1 VETEN
6 HTCLYSRRWSIVRF
20 MTTEMREPT
29 FWILTVLAAGRR
41 HGYSLLRETAEISD
55 GRVQLKVPTLYA
67 ALERMTQEGS
77 VAVDGEEVVDG
88 RPRRYFRLTPDG
100 AERLRREVDR
110 LEANAAKARERLI
123 ARPALSIAFGL

>member
-1 VETEN
+1 
-6 HTCLYSRRWSIVRF
+6 
-20 MTTEMREPT
+20 MTSEMREPT

-41 HGYSLLRETAEISD
+41 HGYSLLRETEELSE

-67 ALERMTQEGS
+67 ALERMAQEGS

-88 RPRRYFRLTPDG
+88 RPRRYFRLTPEG
-100 AERLRREVDR
+100 AERLRLEIGR

-123 ARPALSIAFGL
+123 ARHASRVAVAL

>member
-1 VETEN
+1 
-6 HTCLYSRRWSIVRF
+6 
-20 MTTEMREPT
+20 MATEMREPT

-88 RPRRYFRLTPDG
+88 RARRYFRLTPDG
-100 AERLRREVDR
+100 TERLRREVDR
-110 LEANAAKARERLI
+110 LEANAAKARERLM
-123 ARPALSIAFGL
+123 ARPALSVTFGFVMEAS